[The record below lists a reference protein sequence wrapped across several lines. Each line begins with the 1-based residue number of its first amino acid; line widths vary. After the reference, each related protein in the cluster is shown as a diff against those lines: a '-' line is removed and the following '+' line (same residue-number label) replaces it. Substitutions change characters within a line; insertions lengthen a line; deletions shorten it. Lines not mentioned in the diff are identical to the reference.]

1 MKISR
6 KNILNIFCLGVLF
19 LNACAGNENA
29 NNSTNSSQGTVES
42 GEKNS
47 ALIAK
52 DDAEELGKIVNL
64 PFAPEETTWREDA
77 AAAAAPNPKKL
88 TAVIKFSA
96 EAAAAIVRQA
106 ESVKPATHSAIETEA
121 WFPAELVAQSQ
132 LSGDETLKG
141 ATFAADI
148 FINPPYNQG
157 KITRVDGT
165 NYFVLELSAP

>member
-19 LNACAGNENA
+19 LNACAGNENT
-29 NNSTNSSQGTVES
+29 NNSTNSNQGTVES

-47 ALIAK
+47 APIAK

-77 AAAAAPNPKKL
+77 AAPNPKKL
-88 TAVIKFSA
+88 TAVIKFSP
-96 EAAAAIVRQA
+96 EAAAAIARQA
-106 ESVKPATHSAIETEA
+106 ENVKPATYSAIEAEA
-121 WFPAELVAQSQ
+121 WFPAELIAQSQ

-141 ATFAADI
+141 ATFAADN